1 VKSCHLAA
9 NAFAME
15 LFEPIELLDS
25 DDQAPIISLI
35 NALCAQAILQGASDI
50 SVFLIDSLINKM
62 LLVSFFAVDVVV
74 PEFSVTLTNLSFSAV

>member
-1 VKSCHLAA
+1 MEQDKTLDDI
-9 NAFAME
+9 AME

-50 SVFLIDSLINKM
+50 HIEIPVYQPHDRLI
-62 LLVSFFAVDVVV
+62 AVKSCHLAANAFRKYQGW
-74 PEFSVTLTNLSFSAV
+74 P